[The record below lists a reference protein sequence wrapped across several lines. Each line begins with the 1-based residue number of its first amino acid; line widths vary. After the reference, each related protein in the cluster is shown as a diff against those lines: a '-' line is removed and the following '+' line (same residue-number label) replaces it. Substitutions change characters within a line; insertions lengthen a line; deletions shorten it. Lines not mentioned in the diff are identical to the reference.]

1 MDAGKAISKMTAIL
15 TALPPPLRA
24 GAVRLVLDSVGLT
37 LALLYPEA
45 SPLADAV
52 RARRYRDRHRHATVT
67 PVRDESVTK
76 RVTNIT
82 PKRDETRDESVTN
95 SVTNRDATPP
105 YPPGFTSFW
114 ATYPKQKR
122 VGKAKCFRLWNKQKL
137 EQKAGVVVAGLKRNL
152 GYILREN
159 GKYIP
164 NPETFLNQE
173 RWDDE
178 VEAPKSQAQRL
189 WDEAQAEKQGPGPA

>member
-67 PVRDESVTK
+67 PV
-76 RVTNIT
+76 
-82 PKRDETRDESVTN
+82 RDESVTN